1 MLKEKTF
8 IASLYSSNS
17 LLCRTILLN
26 ATDSQLKVT
35 IQILHLIASNVIEI
49 SPEAE
54 KALEK
59 SRKAKY
65 IKQNFLYKN
74 KVSELFK
81 LDKAKKVAVLSK
93 INSLYPFLL
102 KRIFDQTPAPATQP
116 MRKKVKKNAALAK

>member
-26 ATDSQLKVT
+26 ATKSQLKVT

-59 SRKAKY
+59 QRKAKY
-65 IKQNFLYKN
+65 IKQNFTHKN
-74 KVSELFK
+74 KVFELFK
-81 LDKAKKVAVLSK
+81 SDKAKQVAVLSK
-93 INSLYPFLL
+93 INSLYPFLF

-116 MRKKVKKNAALAK
+116 MPKKVKKNAALAK

>member
-17 LLCRTILLN
+17 LLCRTILVN

-65 IKQNFLYKN
+65 IKQNFL
-74 KVSELFK
+74 S
-81 LDKAKKVAVLSK
+81 AKGITTAGVGC
-93 INSLYPFLL
+93 
-102 KRIFDQTPAPATQP
+102 
-116 MRKKVKKNAALAK
+116 

>member
-26 ATDSQLKVT
+26 ATNSQLKVT

-59 SRKAKY
+59 QRKAKY
-65 IKQNFLYKN
+65 IKQNFTHKN
-74 KVSELFK
+74 KVFELFK
-81 LDKAKKVAVLSK
+81 SDKAKKVAVLSK
-93 INSLYPFLL
+93 INSLYPFLF
-102 KRIFDQTPAPATQP
+102 KRIFDRTPAPAIQP
-116 MRKKVKKNAALAK
+116 MPKKVKKNAALAK